1 MTTTEIATANERRR
15 IAQIQAHEQA
25 ASMPNLVA
33 ALVGTDISPDGAH
46 RILDVA
52 ANDHAAALK
61 AARKQRANA
70 QAQHITQPGF
80 GTPQSTEH
88 GDGHT
93 SGDWSKAVTRANR
106 SVDDVTGKGEGQPS
120 GWGAAVRNA
129 NRAAN

>member
-1 MTTTEIATANERRR
+1 MEHHEIAAAERRR

-33 ALVGTDISPDGAH
+33 ALVDSDIGADGAH

-61 AARKQRANA
+61 AARTQRASA
-70 QAQHITQPGF
+70 QAQHINQPGF
-80 GTPQSTEH
+80 GSPASTEH
-88 GDGHT
+88 GDGHA

-106 SVDDVTGKGEGQPS
+106 AVDDVTGRGEGQPS
-120 GWGAAVRNA
+120 GWGVAVRNA
-129 NRAAN
+129 NRGVN

>member
-1 MTTTEIATANERRR
+1 MTTTEIATGERRR

-61 AARKQRANA
+61 AARTQRASAQPLHIKQR
-70 QAQHITQPGF
+70 GF
-80 GTPQSTEH
+80 GTPQSTEQRESH
-88 GDGHT
+88 SAGN
-93 SGDWSKAVTRANR
+93 WSKAVASANR
-106 SVDDVTGKGEGQPS
+106 GVDDLTGKGEGQPS
-120 GWGAAVRNA
+120 GWSKAVASA
-129 NRAAN
+129 NRATN